1 MKIQLDWLKT
11 FVDPELATQDLYD
24 LLTMG
29 GLEIEGV
36 DSVDLGG
43 GRHAEVAELN
53 VTPNRGY
60 CLSHIGVAREV
71 AALAH
76 KECRLPNPNAEL
88 AKAMGSTPA
97 DQKITVVNEEPLL
110 CPRYAAIVIE
120 NVTPGPS
127 PQWLV
132 DRLKAMDL
140 RPINNIV
147 DITNF
152 VLMEYGQ
159 PLHAFDGDLLAGSKI
174 VIRRARRSEPFT
186 SLDGSELKLE
196 PDALVIADAEK
207 PVALAGIMG
216 GVNSQVTLAT
226 RWMVLESAFFDPVT
240 VRKSSKKYNLR
251 SDSSYRF
258 ERSVDIEA
266 VITAQSRA
274 ALLIKELAGGEICA
288 GRIDIYPTPRERAGI
303 DLRISRTN
311 QILGTQLSAE
321 TITGHLKALGMAVKE
336 QKSGE
341 AYRVTVPHFRP
352 ALTREIDLIEEVAR
366 LNGYGSVAESHP
378 MGTLNPVR
386 LTRRQTVI
394 RRAKAMLSHRGIS
407 EAVNYSF
414 IAEELAQE
422 FLSAFAPDGSQ
433 TIPLSNPI
441 NSELGT
447 MRTSLLPGLIQT
459 AVRNLNKGQKSIR
472 IFEQGNVYFREKEGI
487 TEIPSL
493 AVLMAGTAPLRL
505 WNETGKAYDYH
516 DVKGALEFLLS
527 GFKVSLQFRP
537 STRSFLDAEKSLE
550 GFAEGVLVASLGQLN
565 GRLTR
570 RLDLHPGI
578 HVFEMN
584 VEVLVRLAPRSHKFS
599 AIPKFPE
606 TYRDISILLDQSV
619 KSETVT
625 DLIRQTGIPLIHR
638 VDLYDLFE
646 GKKLEK
652 GKKSLTF
659 ALSFQSPEKTL
670 TDAEVN
676 PIFDKIVQILSDQL
690 GAQLRQ

>member
-11 FVDPELATQDLYD
+11 FVDPKLATQDLYD

-71 AALAH
+71 AALAQ
-76 KECRLPNPNAEL
+76 KECRLPAPNAEL

-110 CPRYAAIVIE
+110 CPRYSAVVIE
-120 NVTPGPS
+120 NVQPGPS
-127 PQWLV
+127 PQWLT

-174 VIRRARRSEPFT
+174 VIRRAKKGEPFT

-216 GVNSQVTLAT
+216 GVNSQVTLDT
-226 RWMVLESAFFDPVT
+226 RWVVLESACFDPVT
-240 VRKSSKKYNLR
+240 VRKGSKKYNLR

-258 ERSVDIEA
+258 ERGVDIEA

-274 ALLIKELAGGEICA
+274 ALLIKELAGGAICA
-288 GRIDIYPTPRERAGI
+288 GRIDIYPTPRERAQI
-303 DLRISRTN
+303 TLRISRTN
-311 QILGTQLSAE
+311 QILGTRLSAK
-321 TITGHLKALGMAVKE
+321 TITGHLKALGMDVTK
-336 QKSGE
+336 QKSE
-341 AYRVTVPHFRP
+341 EEYLVAVPHSRP

-366 LNGYGSVAESHP
+366 LNGYGSVEVTHP
-378 MGTLNPVR
+378 VATVSPVR
-386 LTRRQTVI
+386 LTTRQTVI
-394 RRAKAMLSHRGIS
+394 RRAKEMLSGRGIS
-407 EAVNYSF
+407 ESINYSF
-414 IAEELAQE
+414 IEEDLAKE
-422 FLSAFAPDGSQ
+422 FLSAFAPAGSK

-441 NSELGT
+441 NSEMGT

-459 AVRNLNKGQKSIR
+459 AARNLNKGQKSIR
-472 IFEQGNVYFREKEGI
+472 IFEQGHVYFREKSGT

-493 AVLMAGTAPLRL
+493 ALLMTGMVPTRL
-505 WNETGKAYDYH
+505 WKETGKPVDYYDL
-516 DVKGALEFLLS
+516 KGALEFLLS

-537 STRSFLDAEKSLE
+537 AACSFLDPEKSLE
-550 GFAEGVLVASLGQLN
+550 GFVEDVPVAFLGQLN
-565 GRLTR
+565 GALTR
-570 RLDLHPGI
+570 RLDLNPG
-578 HVFEMN
+578 VYVGEMN
-584 VEVLVRLAPRSHKFS
+584 VEALERLATRPLKFS

-606 TYRDISILLDQSV
+606 TYRDISVLLDQSV
-619 KSETVT
+619 PSQTVT
-625 DLIRQTGIPLIHR
+625 DLIRQMGAPLIQR

-646 GKKLEK
+646 GNKLEK

-659 ALSFQSPEKTL
+659 ALAFQSPEKTL

-676 PIFDKIVQILSDQL
+676 PIFDKIVQALSDQL

>member
-11 FVDPELATQDLYD
+11 FMDPQLATQDLYD

-36 DSVDLGG
+36 DSVDLGD

-71 AALAH
+71 AALAQ
-76 KECRLPNPNAEL
+76 KECRLPDPNAEL
-88 AKAMGSTPA
+88 AKAMGSTPV
-97 DQKITVVNEEPLL
+97 DQKITVVNDEPLL

-120 NVTPGPS
+120 NVKPGPS

-159 PLHAFDGDLLAGSKI
+159 PLHAFDGDLLAGAKI
-174 VIRRARRSEPFT
+174 VIRRANQGEPFA
-186 SLDGSELKLE
+186 SLDGSELKLDS
-196 PDALVIADAEK
+196 DALVIADAEK

-216 GVNSQVTLAT
+216 GANSQVTRDT
-226 RWMVLESAFFDPVT
+226 RWVVLESALFDPVT
-240 VRKSSKKYNLR
+240 VRKGSKKYNLR

-258 ERSVDIEA
+258 ERGVDIEA

-274 ALLIKELAGGEICA
+274 ALLIKELAGGEICS
-288 GRIDIYPTPRERAGI
+288 GRIDIYPNPRERTEI

-321 TITGHLKALGMAVKE
+321 VITGHLKALGMAVKE
-336 QKSGE
+336 QQSGE

-352 ALTREIDLIEEVAR
+352 AVTREIDLIEEVAR
-366 LNGYGSVAESHP
+366 LNGYGNVKVSHP
-378 MGTLNPVR
+378 VGTLNPVR
-386 LTRRQTVI
+386 PTRQQTVI
-394 RRAKAMLSHRGIS
+394 RRAKEMLSHRGIS

-414 IAEELAQE
+414 IEEELAQE
-422 FLSAFAPDGSQ
+422 FLSAFAPTGSQ

-459 AVRNLNKGQKSIR
+459 AVRNLNKGQKSIQ
-472 IFEQGNVYFREKEGI
+472 IFEQGNIYFRGKAGI

-493 AVLMAGTAPLRL
+493 AVLMAGTVPTRL
-505 WNETGKAYDYH
+505 WQETGKAYDYH
-516 DVKGALEFLLS
+516 DLKGALEFLLS
-527 GFKVSLQFRP
+527 GFKVPLQFSP
-537 STRSFLDAEKSLE
+537 STHSFLDAEKSLA
-550 GFAEGVLVASLGQLN
+550 GLAAGAPVASLGQLN
-565 GRLTR
+565 RALTR
-570 RLDLHPGI
+570 RLDLAPGVY
-578 HVFEMN
+578 VFEMN
-584 VEVLVRLAPRSHKFS
+584 VEALARLAPRSHKFS

-606 TYRDISILLDQSV
+606 TYRDISILLDQTVPSQ
-619 KSETVT
+619 TVT
-625 DLIRQTGIPLIHR
+625 DLIRQTGIPLIQR

-676 PIFDKIVQILSDQL
+676 PIFDKIVQALADQL